1 MKLEEIIETSRKH
14 LIDKFGRKGYASE
27 KMYFEDKEYKNF
39 LEDIVLLTDNKE
51 LFRKKFLEVNEL

>member
-1 MKLEEIIETSRKH
+1 MNINNKL
-14 LIDKFGRKGYASE
+14 

>member
-1 MKLEEIIETSRKH
+1 MIETSRRH
-14 LIDKFGRKGYASE
+14 LIDKFGQKGYATE
-27 KMYFEDKEYKNF
+27 KMYFEDEKYKRF

>member
-1 MKLEEIIETSRKH
+1 MNINNKL
-14 LIDKFGRKGYASE
+14 
-27 KMYFEDKEYKNF
+27 KMYFEDEKYKRF